1 MLLTNITDDHL
12 ETTMGF
18 CMILGALET
27 NHSVKN
33 VGRRSHV
40 WRWINSFPMLVA
52 RFAPTMKII

>member
-1 MLLTNITDDHL
+1 MLLTNITAHHL
-12 ETTMGF
+12 ETSMGF

-33 VGRRSHV
+33 VSRRSPV
-40 WRWINSFPMLVA
+40 WGWINSFPMLVA